1 MKHIDV
7 KLVKQ
12 LNDFAQE
19 VSQKNCKN
27 AHGQM
32 FPIETA
38 FVKNALLQWFHTK
51 IKSQNLEIDLKMK
64 NQFERENPINWQTD
78 KCFRCKCLVKIDPL
92 GSPVPNHSMSY
103 GDFFIRYEHKFLRN
117 IYSNKEIADS
127 LQICTLEKYYET
139 YQNSSKFV

>member
-38 FVKNALLQWFHTK
+38 FVKKRSTSVVSH
-51 IKSQNLEIDLKMK
+51 K
-64 NQFERENPINWQTD
+64 N
-78 KCFRCKCLVKIDPL
+78 
-92 GSPVPNHSMSY
+92 
-103 GDFFIRYEHKFLRN
+103 
-117 IYSNKEIADS
+117 
-127 LQICTLEKYYET
+127 
-139 YQNSSKFV
+139 

>member
-103 GDFFIRYEHKFLRN
+103 GDFFIRYEHKF
-117 IYSNKEIADS
+117 
-127 LQICTLEKYYET
+127 
-139 YQNSSKFV
+139 